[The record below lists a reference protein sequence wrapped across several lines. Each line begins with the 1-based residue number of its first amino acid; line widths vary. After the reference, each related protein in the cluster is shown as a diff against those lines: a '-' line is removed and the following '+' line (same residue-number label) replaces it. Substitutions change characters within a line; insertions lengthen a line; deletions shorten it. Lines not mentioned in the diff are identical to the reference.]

1 MPRKH
6 SKRVTKRKTRKSP
19 RRGKK
24 GPARRK
30 TRRCPSKTKSYC
42 RNSLT
47 GETYARKGKC
57 RRGYRRT
64 CFDDNMTE
72 FSPGTGYESTLNR
85 RESLA
90 MAGYPV
96 ASRTSWMQPSVW
108 SRPAMSESLVPG
120 EEGEGLI
127 FPGKLRLKTRT
138 SHMLRPST
146 YRERVMSLPGRPVS
160 SNVQC
165 LGGVCSL
172 K

>member
-6 SKRVTKRKTRKSP
+6 SKRVTKRKTKKSP

-24 GPARRK
+24 GPAKRK
-30 TRRCPSKTKSYC
+30 TRRCPPKTKSYC

-57 RRGYRRT
+57 RKGYRRT

-72 FSPGTGYESTLNR
+72 FAPGTGYDSTLSR

-90 MAGYPV
+90 MAGRPV
-96 ASRTSWMQPSVW
+96 SGRMSWMQPSVW
-108 SRPAMSESLVPG
+108 SRPAMMETVA
-120 EEGEGLI
+120 EVDEGLI
-127 FPGKLRLKTRT
+127 FPSKFRLKTRN
-138 SHMLRPST
+138 SCMNRPST
-146 YRERVMSLPGRPVS
+146 YRERVMSLPGRPLS
-160 SNVQC
+160 SNQQC
-165 LGGVCSL
+165 LGNVCAL

>member
-24 GPARRK
+24 GPAKRK
-30 TRRCPSKTKSYC
+30 SRRCPSKTKSYC

-57 RRGYRRT
+57 RKGYRRT

-72 FSPGTGYESTLNR
+72 FAPGTGYESTLNR

-90 MAGYPV
+90 MANGYPV
-96 ASRTSWMQPSVW
+96 AGRTSWMQPSTW
-108 SRPAMSESLVPG
+108 SRPAMMETV
-120 EEGEGLI
+120 EGEDGLI
-127 FPGKLRLKTRT
+127 FPSKFRLKTRT
-138 SHMLRPST
+138 SCMNRPST
-146 YRERVMSLPGRPVS
+146 YRERVMSLPGRPLGP
-160 SNVQC
+160 NQQC
-165 LGGVCSL
+165 LGNVCSL